1 MRRKS
6 GNSVES
12 ERAGAVDP
20 KETCITFQYGTILA
34 RVSVTSEQAVPKSSG
49 IRSFFFAE

>member
-1 MRRKS
+1 MSHPKCLMSAILAGLWLESGATVRKKS

-20 KETCITFQYGTILA
+20 KETCITFQ
-34 RVSVTSEQAVPKSSG
+34 
-49 IRSFFFAE
+49 